1 MDLLLKFKDFSINI
15 NKLTLKLQL
24 AKRVLTPESNI
35 VRVLNNCRQSQRS
48 SLAPVSLRC
57 LNAIICQN
65 QSAYNNSEQCRRI
78 RDRCAFY
85 QSLIH
90 IITITLL
97 LSTRIF
103 AEQ

>member
-1 MDLLLKFKDFSINI
+1 M

-35 VRVLNNCRQSQRS
+35 VRVLNNCRQTQRS
-48 SLAPVSLRC
+48 SSSQFTL

-78 RDRCAFY
+78 PW
-85 QSLIH
+85 
-90 IITITLL
+90 
-97 LSTRIF
+97 
-103 AEQ
+103 